1 MSVYRLQEFFM
12 DRTKTLPRLILIAAA
27 SRNGVLAVA
36 GKIPWHLPADV
47 AHFRART
54 AGHWLLLGRT
64 TYEQMSG
71 WFRPGQVPVVLTRQ
85 KDYAV
90 PDGWAVVDLE
100 AALALAEAHQAG
112 ELLVCGGGK
121 VYAATLPFADEVI
134 LTVVDLEVSGDTFFP
149 AMEMAEWEL
158 VKQEDFPAGGA
169 ELPVMSIRRYVRRG
183 RAAD

>member
-1 MSVYRLQEFFM
+1 MEPA
-12 DRTKTLPRLILIAAA
+12 KTQPRLILIAAA
-27 SRNGVLAVA
+27 SRNGVLAMA

-54 AGHWLLLGRT
+54 TGHWLLLGRT
-64 TYEQMSG
+64 TFEQMSG

-85 KDYAV
+85 KHYAV
-90 PDGWAVVDLE
+90 PDGWAVVDLK
-100 AALALAEAHQAG
+100 AALSLAEAHGAG

-158 VKQEDFPAGGA
+158 TEQEDFPAGGA
-169 ELPVMSIRRYVRRG
+169 ELPAMSIRRYVRRSG
-183 RAAD
+183 AAG